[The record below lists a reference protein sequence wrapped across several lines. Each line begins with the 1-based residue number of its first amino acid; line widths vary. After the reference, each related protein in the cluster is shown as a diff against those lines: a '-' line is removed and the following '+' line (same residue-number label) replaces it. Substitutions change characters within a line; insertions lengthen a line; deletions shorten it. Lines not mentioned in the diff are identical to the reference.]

1 MTLTFEIN
9 IRSFFSSLF
18 LNEGMAD
25 INMSL
30 EYQVDHKKFWERAEN
45 LEFSV
50 MENCFHS
57 INFIFF
63 PFLVL
68 LLFLDI
74 IKQFNA
80 ISSVIIT

>member
-9 IRSFFSSLF
+9 LRSYFPSLFF
-18 LNEGMAD
+18 LNEEMAD

-30 EYQVDHKKFWERAEN
+30 EYQVDHKKFGERTEN
-45 LEFSV
+45 LAFFV
-50 MENCFHS
+50 MENFHS
-57 INFIFF
+57 IKFILF

>member
-1 MTLTFEIN
+1 
-9 IRSFFSSLF
+9 
-18 LNEGMAD
+18 MAD

-30 EYQVDHKKFWERAEN
+30 EYQVDHKKFGERTEN
-45 LEFSV
+45 LAFFV
-50 MENCFHS
+50 MENFHS
-57 INFIFF
+57 IKFILF